1 MFVYNL
7 SYTPWKLQAALCRL
21 MNIFLALPE
30 VCQSPI
36 CRVMTT
42 KVKNFSIVFAC
53 RMPVHYWFL
62 SGSFHVHEHES
73 RVSSKIKTE
82 GQTWNV
88 IKLWKNWGAH
98 SYTGAQEHVRC
109 HSTQKKHLFFSS
121 YYIPIFPAKSAC
133 IRFLHI
139 FILFSFTYTL
149 SNLPHPY
156 SLPSNARISTPASI
170 IFSSTHQNPQNR
182 KTLHNK
188 DGRGTNTGMQ
198 ELSRSV
204 LFSSKSSLTVSNTTF
219 MGIQPPH
226 LDQKQDPLRKTSF

>member
-1 MFVYNL
+1 MF
-7 SYTPWKLQAALCRL
+7 
-21 MNIFLALPE
+21 MNMKA
-30 VCQSPI
+30 
-36 CRVMTT
+36 
-42 KVKNFSIVFAC
+42 
-53 RMPVHYWFL
+53 
-62 SGSFHVHEHES
+62 
-73 RVSSKIKTE
+73 VSSKIKAE

-109 HSTQKKHLFFSS
+109 HSTQKKHFFPS

-133 IRFLHI
+133 IRFLCI
-139 FILFSFTYTL
+139 FILFSLTYTL
-149 SNLPHPY
+149 PNLPHPY
-156 SLPSNARISTPASI
+156 SLPSNARTSMPASI

-188 DGRGTNTGMQ
+188 DGRGTNSGMQ

-219 MGIQPPH
+219 MEI
-226 LDQKQDPLRKTSF
+226 